1 MKKLDYPL
9 YNFEDVLSSCAEGM
23 NQPNAKT
30 IFQSTIPHFIDLGLR
45 YEKLTENGELYNFP
59 QIENLK
65 DTTVV
70 VPPLTK
76 SKLVNLYK
84 NNLRNK
90 EKPARSI
97 YESLLASANEKC
109 PFCGDI
115 GRPKNLDHF
124 LPLAHYP
131 QFSVMPVNLVP
142 ACRDCNMGEKGD
154 DIANQAEDQILHPY
168 LDKDI
173 FYNQQWVHARYI
185 NEGSGAV
192 EYYVQPPVDWH
203 GIDIARAN
211 KHFSDFDLARRYG
224 IEAGKHLS
232 ELIDQRNSFY
242 KVMAKKIPL
251 NELTESLVEV
261 LFTPII
267 EADTFANHW
276 KKVMYVGLSMSQE
289 FLAPPSE

>member
-9 YNFEDVLSSCAEGM
+9 HNFEAVLSACAEGM
-23 NQPNAKT
+23 EQVNVRT
-30 IFQSTIPHFIDLGLR
+30 TFQATIPHFVNLGVQ
-45 YEKLTENGELYNFP
+45 YEQLIENEELYNFP
-59 QIENLK
+59 RINNLTR
-65 DTTVV
+65 TTIVI
-70 VPPLTK
+70 PPLTK
-76 SKLVNLYK
+76 SKLVNLYE

-115 GRPKNLDHF
+115 GHPKNLDHF

-131 QFSVMPVNLVP
+131 QFSVMPVNLIP

-154 DIANQAEDQILHPY
+154 NFADQAEDQILHPY

-173 FYNQQWVHARYI
+173 FYNQQWVRARYI
-185 NEGSGAV
+185 NDGDGTV
-192 EYYVQPPVDWH
+192 EYYVQPPAEWKAVDK
-203 GIDIARAN
+203 ARVN

-242 KVMAKKIPL
+242 KVMRRRIPL
-251 NELTESLVEV
+251 DELTEALVEV
-261 LFTPII
+261 LFIPLI
-267 EADTFANHW
+267 EGGTFANHW
-276 KKVMYVGLSMSQE
+276 KKVMYVALSKSQE
-289 FLAPPSE
+289 FLLP